1 MLIKYNDYIPS
12 VEPTSYSVNYSDVD
26 GGDTSESETGVSLVH
41 VVRLKKVKISTGY
54 KTLPTAELTAIMTEL
69 SEQSVDITYFDGKLK
84 TAEMR
89 CKSPSINMISN
100 IDGGYWDL
108 SFDLEEL

>member
-1 MLIKYNDYIPS
+1 MLIKYNDYTPS

-41 VVRLKKVKISTGY
+41 VVRLKKAKVSVGY
-54 KTLPTAELTAIMTEL
+54 KTVHTADLTAIRTEL
-69 SEQSVDITYFDGKLK
+69 SNQSISITYFDGTLK

-89 CKSPSINMISN
+89 CKSPSINLVSYA
-100 IDGGYWDL
+100 DGGYWDL
-108 SFDLEEL
+108 SFELEEL

>member
-1 MLIKYNDYIPS
+1 MLLKYNEYEPS
-12 VEPTSYSVNYSDVD
+12 IEPTSYSVNYEDVD

-69 SEQSVDITYFDGKLK
+69 SGQSVDITYFDGTLK